1 MCNRIKALFPTI
13 YYLKH
18 FFAGI
23 VLHQIHIEFAL
34 THFLNFCLKHLLH
47 KNLNGKVILRI
58 FNGIKM
64 RYTDKL
70 IAEQVLLGGYEK
82 LAYYRPKKADVVI
95 DVGAFI
101 GLYSLKAAKA
111 VKPEGSVVAV
121 EPNPIA
127 FA

>member
-1 MCNRIKALFPTI
+1 
-13 YYLKH
+13 
-18 FFAGI
+18 
-23 VLHQIHIEFAL
+23 
-34 THFLNFCLKHLLH
+34 
-47 KNLNGKVILRI
+47 
-58 FNGIKM
+58 M

-70 IAEQVLLGGYEK
+70 SAEQVLLGGVEK

-95 DVGAFI
+95 DVGAFV

-127 FA
+127 FAWLCEKHQIEQHEQHNISL